1 VLVRAG
7 RSASLRDQ
15 PNELTES
22 RNEVVAM
29 TLIRLSSALSS
40 LATYQKTT
48 KRGGVFVAD
57 AIATARM
64 VSVSQTAEE
73 AVVGFQAKETPAGT
87 MHDGNQYV
95 RADDL
100 QDSRMGCA
108 TATQTQRKAKS
119 NKEKWLLI
127 GSRPGGPDDYCAT
140 GLDSR
145 GAWARDDNLP
155 SAD

>member
-1 VLVRAG
+1 MDDVLVRAG

-29 TLIRLSSALSS
+29 TLESTQSFCLVNFCHLPRMMVRREGIPL
-40 LATYQKTT
+40 QIVTT
-48 KRGGVFVAD
+48 RK
-57 AIATARM
+57 

-73 AVVGFQAKETPAGT
+73 AAVDFQAKEKPAGT

-100 QDSRMGCA
+100 QESRMGVCECNAA
-108 TATQTQRKAKS
+108 TERRKIK
-119 NKEKWLLI
+119 
-127 GSRPGGPDDYCAT
+127 
-140 GLDSR
+140 
-145 GAWARDDNLP
+145 
-155 SAD
+155 